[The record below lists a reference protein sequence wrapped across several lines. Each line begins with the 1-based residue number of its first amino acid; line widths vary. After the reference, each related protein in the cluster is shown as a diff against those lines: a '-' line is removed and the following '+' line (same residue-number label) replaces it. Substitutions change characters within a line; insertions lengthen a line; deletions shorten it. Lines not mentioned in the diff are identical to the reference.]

1 MKYKNIREEELKNKV
16 GADWFKSFDTTEIL
30 GNVDFTVF
38 PKQDSIFGRIPLL
51 WAEAKTGNFDIPTM
65 FVQLILTIGKER
77 TFDKTL
83 PPAFLGAFDFKKI
96 AFVPYISVQDIF
108 NLNDFNW
115 NVTPSNHDT
124 KEFKLI
130 KNRIEAI
137 LKQNTYIYDYQTDEK
152 DLKTFIANNI
162 AKATEASKIK
172 IDKNNFIPIYLRW
185 LDIVKPIIDVNWD
198 ELKKASI
205 LNSDFYLA
213 DLFVDDK
220 DTNKIEDD
228 SSIRNNLFVVFQNQ
242 GYKIAKENI
251 KQMFDAAINIKN
263 KEIYQ
268 QFWKRYKR
276 PPIKEF
282 ENYII
287 ERRDLIV
294 PQDIRER
301 KGAFFTPR
309 KWVELSQKY
318 LADYLGENW
327 QEEYYIWDCAAGTG
341 NLLVGLTNK
350 YNIWASTL
358 DQADVK
364 VMHDRIQHG
373 ANLLENHVFQ
383 FDFLNDDFS
392 KLPHGLQDIIN
403 DEDKRKKLIIYINP
417 PYAEHGNRAT
427 FAGEGEHKS
436 TVANTSKVYA
446 KFSKTVGTA
455 TRELFAQFFLR
466 VHEEIPDC
474 HLASFSTLKFVNSQN
489 FLKFR
494 QYFKGEFKKGFIC
507 KANTFDNVKGSFP
520 IGFLIWDLSIKNEIK
535 KVETDI
541 VSENSEF
548 IGLKSFY
555 AFGSKDFISS
565 WLRKFYD
572 KENEVVGYLILP
584 GVDMQQQNGV
594 YFTSQPTE
602 SDIKA
607 HKTATITNKNLVE
620 MSIYLSIRIAIEPTW
635 LNNRDQFLYP
645 NDNWKA
651 DKEFQND
658 CLAYSLFI
666 GQNRITSKDGINH
679 WIPFTESEVNAREKF
694 ESNFMSQFINGKLK
708 PNTTA
713 NLFDTQNHRTTP
725 LEFSQEATAVFNS
738 ARELWKY
745 YHQQPNCNVNA
756 SLYDI
761 REHFQGRNNTGKMN
775 NKSSDEIYTK
785 LIGDLRDKL
794 KSLTSKIQP
803 KIYQYHFLKN

>member
-1 MKYKNIREEELKNKV
+1 MKYQNIREEELKNKV
-16 GADWFKSFDTTEIL
+16 GSDWFKSFDTTEIL

-38 PKQDSIFGRIPLL
+38 PKQDSIFGRTPLL
-51 WAEAKTGNFDIPTM
+51 WAEAKTGDFDIPTM
-65 FVQLILTIGKER
+65 FVQLILTIGKAR

-83 PPAFLGAFDFKKI
+83 PPAFLGTFDFKKI
-96 AFVPYISVQDIF
+96 TFVAYISVQDIF
-108 NLNDFNW
+108 YLNDFNW
-115 NVTPSNHDT
+115 NVAPSNHDT

-130 KNRIEAI
+130 KDRIEAI

-152 DLKTFIANNI
+152 DLKVFIANNI
-162 AKATEASKIK
+162 AKATEANKIK

-251 KQMFDAAINIKN
+251 KQMFDATINIRN
-263 KEIYQ
+263 KETYQ

-276 PPIKEF
+276 PPIKQF

-341 NLLVGLTNK
+341 NLLAGLTNK

-373 ANLLENHVFQ
+373 AILLENHVFQ

-392 KLPHGLQDIIN
+392 KLPQGLQDIIN
-403 DEDKRKKLIIYINP
+403 DPKKRKKLVLYINP
-417 PYAEHGNRAT
+417 PYAEGDNRKGT
-427 FAGEGEHKS
+427 GRRDIQ
-436 TVANTSKVYA
+436 VSKIHDKYA
-446 KFSKTVGTA
+446 KQLEDA
-455 TRELFAQFFLR
+455 NREVFVQFLARIYF
-466 VHEEIPDC
+466 EIPD
-474 HLASFSTLKFVNSQN
+474 SII
-489 FLKFR
+489 
-494 QYFKGEFKKGFIC
+494 GEFSKLKTLTGAHFQAFRKNFQAKLEKCFIVP
-507 KANTFDNVKGSFP
+507 AWTFDNVKGQFP
-520 IGFLIWDLSIKNEIK
+520 IGFKIWDTGKKEEFTEIQADVFD
-535 KVETDI
+535 VEG
-541 VSENSEF
+541 NF
-548 IGLKSFY
+548 IGEHGFYSNVYSEYFSKWVNSFKLKTGFY
-555 AFGSKDFISS
+555 LGWLARVTLNDFQSNNTINILNKKDQLALVRGIEIYDRNLIESCICFAV
-565 WLRKFYD
+565 RKC
-572 KENEVVGYLILP
+572 
-584 GVDMQQQNGV
+584 
-594 YFTSQPTE
+594 
-602 SDIKA
+602 
-607 HKTATITNKNLVE
+607 
-620 MSIYLSIRIAIEPTW
+620 IEATW
-635 LNNRDQFLYP
+635 LNDRDQFLYP
-645 NDNWKA
+645 NTNWKG
-651 DKEFQND
+651 DIEFQND
-658 CLAYSLFI
+658 CLAFTLFSNGI
-666 GQNRITSKDGINH
+666 QSKFGVNN
-679 WIPFTESEVNAREKF
+679 WIPFTEQEVNAKEKF

-708 PNTTA
+708 LNTTSD
-713 NLFDTQNHRTTP
+713 LFDTQNHRITP
-725 LEFSQEATAVFNS
+725 LEFSPEATAVFNS

-761 REHFQGRNNTGKMN
+761 REHFQGRNDKGKMN
-775 NKSSDEIYTK
+775 NRSTDAIYTN
-785 LIGDLRDKL
+785 LIGNLREMLKL
-794 KSLTSKIQP
+794 LAVKIKP
-803 KIYQYHFLKN
+803 KIYEYEFLKE

>member
-16 GADWFKSFDTTEIL
+16 GADWFKHFDTTEIL

-38 PKQDSIFGRIPLL
+38 PKQDSIFGRTPLL
-51 WAEAKTGNFDIPTM
+51 WAEAKTGNFDIPAM
-65 FVQLILTIGKER
+65 FVQLILTIGKAR

-108 NLNDFNW
+108 YLNDFNW

-130 KNRIEAI
+130 KDRIEAI

-198 ELKKASI
+198 DLKKASI

-228 SSIRNNLFVVFQNQ
+228 SSIRDNLFVIFQNQ
-242 GYKIAKENI
+242 GYKIEKENI
-251 KQMFDAAINIKN
+251 KQMFDATISIRN
-263 KEIYQ
+263 KETYL

-282 ENYII
+282 QNYII
-287 ERRDLIV
+287 ERRDLLV

-309 KWVELSQKY
+309 QWVELSQKY
-318 LADYLGENW
+318 LSDLLGENW

-364 VMHDRIQHG
+364 VMHDRIEHG
-373 ANLLENHVFQ
+373 AILLENHVFQ
-383 FDFLNDDFS
+383 FDFLNDDF
-392 KLPHGLQDIIN
+392 KNLPKSLLDIIN
-403 DEDKRKKLIIYINP
+403 DPLKREKLIIYINP
-417 PYAEHGNRAT
+417 PYAE
-427 FAGEGEHKS
+427 AGSTKQKIAKTGVSNENETHKKYHS
-436 TVANTSKVYA
+436 LLTAYA
-446 KFSKTVGTA
+446 KREIYVQFLTRIYFEIPNSRIALFSKLKNLQSSYFSDF
-455 TRELFAQFFLR
+455 RKLFSAKLERLFL
-466 VHEEIPDC
+466 VPAD
-474 HLASFSTLKFVNSQN
+474 
-489 FLKFR
+489 
-494 QYFKGEFKKGFIC
+494 
-507 KANTFDNVKGSFP
+507 TFDNVKGQFP
-520 IGFLIWDLSIKNEIK
+520 IGFSIWNTKEKERFESFKADIYGKDEQFFGIKSIHSYNNEKFINDWLRPTWENSKETIGYISCNGNDFGNQNGIFIELIK
-535 KVETDI
+535 K
-541 VSENSEF
+541 NSTSTYF
-548 IGLKSFY
+548 KPITKNNLIMSSIYY
-555 AFGSKDFISS
+555 AVRHCIEAS
-565 WLRKFYD
+565 WLND
-572 KENEVVGYLILP
+572 
-584 GVDMQQQNGV
+584 
-594 YFTSQPTE
+594 
-602 SDIKA
+602 
-607 HKTATITNKNLVE
+607 
-620 MSIYLSIRIAIEPTW
+620 
-635 LNNRDQFLYP
+635 RDQFLFP
-645 NDNWKA
+645 NIRWETDV
-651 DKEFQND
+651 EFQND
-658 CLAYSLFI
+658 CLAFTLFSNDI
-666 GQNRITSKDGINH
+666 QSKAGINH
-679 WIPFTESEVNAREKF
+679 WIPFTEQQVNARENF
-694 ESNFMSQFINGKLK
+694 ESNFMSKFISGKIETDSNGD
-708 PNTTA
+708 
-713 NLFDTQNHRTTP
+713 LFGNQSQRTTP
-725 LEFSQEATAVFNS
+725 LVFSTEATAILDS

-745 YHQQPNCNVNA
+745 YHKQSNCNVNA

-761 REHFQGRNNTGKMN
+761 REHFQGRNEAGKMN
-775 NKSSDEIYTK
+775 NKSSDETYMK
-785 LIGDLRDKL
+785 LISDLREKL
-794 KSLTSKIQP
+794 RQLAEKIKP
-803 KIYQYHFLKN
+803 KVYEYEFLKE

>member
-1 MKYKNIREEELKNKV
+1 M
-16 GADWFKSFDTTEIL
+16 
-30 GNVDFTVF
+30 
-38 PKQDSIFGRIPLL
+38 
-51 WAEAKTGNFDIPTM
+51 
-65 FVQLILTIGKER
+65 
-77 TFDKTL
+77 
-83 PPAFLGAFDFKKI
+83 
-96 AFVPYISVQDIF
+96 
-108 NLNDFNW
+108 
-115 NVTPSNHDT
+115 
-124 KEFKLI
+124 
-130 KNRIEAI
+130 
-137 LKQNTYIYDYQTDEK
+137 
-152 DLKTFIANNI
+152 
-162 AKATEASKIK
+162 
-172 IDKNNFIPIYLRW
+172 
-185 LDIVKPIIDVNWD
+185 
-198 ELKKASI
+198 
-205 LNSDFYLA
+205 
-213 DLFVDDK
+213 
-220 DTNKIEDD
+220 
-228 SSIRNNLFVVFQNQ
+228 
-242 GYKIAKENI
+242 
-251 KQMFDAAINIKN
+251 
-263 KEIYQ
+263 
-268 QFWKRYKR
+268 
-276 PPIKEF
+276 
-282 ENYII
+282 
-287 ERRDLIV
+287 

-341 NLLVGLTNK
+341 NLLAGLTNK

-392 KLPHGLQDIIN
+392 KLPQGLQDIIN
-403 DEDKRKKLIIYINP
+403 DEQKRKKLIIYINP

-494 QYFKGEFKKGFIC
+494 QYFKGEFQKGFIC
-507 KANTFDNVKGSFP
+507 KANTFDNVKGNFP
-520 IGFLIWDLSIKNEIK
+520 IGFLIWDLSTKNEIK

-541 VSENSEF
+541 VNENSEF

-555 AFGSKDFISS
+555 AFGPKDFISS

-572 KENEVVGYLILP
+572 KENEAVGYLILP

-607 HKTATITNKNLVE
+607 HKTATITKKNLVE

-635 LNNRDQFLYP
+635 LNNRDQFLSP
-645 NDNWKA
+645 NDNWKT

-679 WIPFTESEVNAREKF
+679 WIPFTEQEVNAREKF
-694 ESNFMSQFINGKLK
+694 ASNFMSQFINGKLK

-745 YHQQPNCNVNA
+745 YHKQPNCNVNA

-761 REHFQGRNNTGKMN
+761 REHFQGRNTTGKMN

-785 LIGDLRDKL
+785 LIGDLREKL
-794 KSLTSKIQP
+794 KSLATKIQP
-803 KIYQYHFLKN
+803 KIYQYQFLKN